1 MSESG
6 LRGLRPFHV
15 AVQVRDLAEAR
26 TFYRDVLGCAEGRS
40 SEHWIDFDLF
50 GHQFVCH
57 LNPQLGRDGHV
68 PTGYPGDV
76 DGKAVPIPHFGVVLE
91 MDEWH
96 TVAARLRSQQLQF
109 LVEPQTRFQG
119 LPGEQGTLFFRDP
132 SGNALEFKGL
142 RDLDQ
147 LFAGGDPPPANSL
160 RPIPIAGLDHVV
172 LRTSRLEAMVEFY
185 TAALGCHVERR
196 LPPEYGM
203 VQVRAGQSLI
213 DIVTVDGIIGKRS
226 GEDVPA
232 GRNLDHFCLRVA
244 PFDEAAIRE
253 RLSHAGV
260 DHGEA
265 AQRYGARG
273 YGTSIYVRDPEGNTV
288 ELKASPGSSN

>member
-1 MSESG
+1 MAESG
-6 LRGLRPFHV
+6 LHRLRPFHV
-15 AVQVRDLAEAR
+15 AVQVRNLAEAR
-26 TFYRDVLGCAEGRS
+26 AFYRDVLGCAEGRS

-57 LNPQLGRDGHV
+57 LNPQLDRDGQV
-68 PTGYPGDV
+68 PAGLPSDV

-96 TVAARLRSQQLQF
+96 AFAARLRSHELRF
-109 LVEPQTRFQG
+109 LIEPQIRFQDS
-119 LPGEQGTLFFRDP
+119 PGEQGTLFFFDP
-132 SGNALEFKGL
+132 SGNALEFKGF

-147 LFAGGDPPPANSL
+147 LFAGGELAPSDSS
-160 RPIPIAGLDHVV
+160 RPIPVAGLDHVV
-172 LRTSRLEAMVEFY
+172 LRTSKLDAMVEFY

-213 DIVTVDGIIGKRS
+213 DIVTVDGIIGTRS
-226 GEDVPA
+226 GEHIPE
-232 GRNLDHFCLRVA
+232 GRNMDHFCLRVA
-244 PFDEAAIRE
+244 PFDEAAIRD
-253 RLSHAGV
+253 RLSRAGV

-273 YGTSIYVRDPEGNTV
+273 YGSSIYICDPEGNTV
-288 ELKASPGSSN
+288 ELKASPGIKQ